1 MLSLRLVTPRALCE
15 ADLDN
20 GVPVSPDPQGGMA
33 VSPACFGHLTHAL
46 LALSAG
52 RLLAV
57 LEGGYCRP
65 ALAAAAAHTL
75 AALLGDPP
83 PPLAASLPPPSDRY
97 DSPRL
102 EIDSDGQ

>member
-1 MLSLRLVTPRALCE
+1 MA
-15 ADLDN
+15 
-20 GVPVSPDPQGGMA
+20 VSPACFGHLTQCRSQGGMA

-52 RLLAV
+52 RALAV

-83 PPLAASLPPPSDRY
+83 PPLPPQLPPPSDRY
-97 DSPRL
+97 GSGPERRR
-102 EIDSDGQ
+102 